1 MTVTLPVLA
10 MRLLIG
16 AASAQ
21 SPLGGPSTGPGGRP
35 MGELSIH
42 GLSRDLLESDR
53 SERIFAIRELNRVAR
68 ANLRLADGKI
78 GREQTDEALST
89 LAGLDDLAA
98 PACIQALR
106 FPELVAGCA
115 TLLGRLETQA
125 ARGPLEQALLTET
138 RRRPRRALEEAI
150 EKIRSSPLSM
160 LEEHL

>member
-1 MTVTLPVLA
+1 MSATLPVLA
-10 MRLLIG
+10 LSLLL
-16 AASAQ
+16 AAPSAQ
-21 SPLGGPSTGPGGRP
+21 NPMGGPSTGPGSRP
-35 MGELSIH
+35 MGALSIH

-68 ANLRLADGKI
+68 SNLRQAEGKV

-106 FPELVAGCA
+106 FPELVSGCA

-138 RRRPRRALEEAI
+138 RRRPRRAIEEAI
-150 EKIRSSPLSM
+150 EKIRSSSLST
-160 LEEHL
+160 LEEHQ